1 MKKRTTIM
9 AMAFSLLV
17 SLAWNL
23 EFIPSLQA
31 QTEPFYKGK
40 TIRIVVGFTPGG
52 FYDRWA
58 RLLARYYGKYIPG
71 HPDIIVQNMPGAG
84 SAVTA
89 NYVFSVAKADGLTL
103 GMPANTIYMD
113 QLAGRKEVQ
122 FDVRKFN
129 WIGTE
134 DKRHMVLYMR
144 ADSPYQSID
153 DIIKAK
159 EPPKCGSTGTVS
171 SDYLLARILEE
182 TMGAKINTV
191 LGYPGG
197 SEIDVAV
204 ERGEVICRGMSI
216 DPYFGREPFI
226 SWGKKGFVRLLLQS
240 ARKRDARAPDVP
252 TIYELMDRYKTPDF
266 SRRVAQVILVG
277 AEFGSPLFV
286 PPGTPADRIK
296 ILREAHAKAM
306 SDPELLA
313 EAKKGRLEVEPST
326 GEELQ
331 AFTTDVMNQP
341 AEVIERVKKILGK

>member
-1 MKKRTTIM
+1 MKRVVF
-9 AMAFSLLV
+9 AFLLFLTWT
-17 SLAWNL
+17 SN
-23 EFIPSLQA
+23 LQA
-31 QTEPFYKGK
+31 QESFYQGK
-40 TIRIVVGFTPGG
+40 TVRIVVGFTPGG

-58 RLLARYYGKYIPG
+58 RLLARYLGKYIPG
-71 HPDIIVQNMPGAG
+71 TPDIIVQNMPGAG
-84 SAVTA
+84 SVVAT

-103 GMPANTIYMD
+103 GMPSNTIYMD
-113 QLAGRKEVQ
+113 QIAGRKEVQ

-129 WIGTE
+129 WIGTQ

-226 SWGKKGFVRLLLQS
+226 SWRKKGFVRLLLQS
-240 ARKRDARAPDVP
+240 AKKRDERAPEVL
-252 TIYELMDRYKTPDF
+252 TIHELMDRYQTPDF
-266 SRRVAQVILVG
+266 GRRVAQVILVG
-277 AEFGSPLFV
+277 SEFGSPLFA
-286 PPGTPADRIK
+286 PPGTPADRVK
-296 ILREAHAKAM
+296 ILREAHTKSM
-306 SDPELLA
+306 NDPELLA

-326 GEELQ
+326 GEELE
-331 AFTTDVMNQP
+331 ALTKEVMDQP
-341 AEVIERVKKILGK
+341 GEVIERVKKILGN

>member
-1 MKKRTTIM
+1 MKTKFVFVI
-9 AMAFSLLV
+9 LV
-17 SLAWNL
+17 SVILFWS
-23 EFIPSLQA
+23 PRVHSQA
-31 QTEPFYKGK
+31 TYYEGK
-40 TIRIVVGFTPGG
+40 AIRIVVGFTPGG

-58 RLLARYYGKYIPG
+58 RLVARYLGKYIPG
-71 HPDIIVQNMPGAG
+71 NPDIIVQNMPGAG
-84 SAVTA
+84 SVVAA

-103 GMPANTIYMD
+103 GMPSNTLYMD

-134 DKRHMVLYMR
+134 DKRHMVLYIR
-144 ADSPYQSID
+144 ADAPYQSID
-153 DIIKAK
+153 DIINAK

-226 SWGKKGFVRLLLQS
+226 SWRKKGFVRLLLQS
-240 ARKRDARAPDVP
+240 AKKRDARAPDVP
-252 TIYELMDRYKTPDF
+252 TIHELMDRYKTADF

-277 AEFGSPLFV
+277 SEYGSPLFA
-286 PPGTPADRIK
+286 PPGTPADRVK
-296 ILREAHAKAM
+296 ILREAHVKAM
-306 SDPELLA
+306 NDPELLA
-313 EAKKGRLEVEPST
+313 DAKKGRLEVEPST
-326 GEELQ
+326 GEELE
-331 AFTTDVMNQP
+331 ALTKEVMDQP
-341 AEVIERVKKILGK
+341 GEVIQRVRQILGQ